1 MAFLATLSFCGQL
14 HDMPIQRPDV
24 IEDQE
29 KKQGLPRQQYDL
41 VFCSFLILSHNS
53 IQSPQ
58 KSTEQAEV
66 M

>member
-1 MAFLATLSFCGQL
+1 MTCQSGGLTSLKTKK
-14 HDMPIQRPDV
+14 
-24 IEDQE
+24 

-58 KSTEQAEV
+58 KSTEQAGV

>member
-1 MAFLATLSFCGQL
+1 
-14 HDMPIQRPDV
+14 MPIRRPDV

-41 VFCSFLILSHNS
+41 VFCFFLIMSHNS

-58 KSTEQAEV
+58 KSTEQAAV